1 MGLEYRGEHSRL
13 EPPCVQ
19 FRIGRFD
26 TLGLKMASDVVSP
39 VAVAHVGSGGGEIWQ
54 IAKHLPRSQT
64 VSGKADLVAV
74 AADASPAMVDHRAAG
89 IYSLIS
95 RLADHI
101 VEEGVVQPECVVKS
115 LHVLAEL
122 PLLPVEPPEVNSL
135 TLERTDHGIEICV
148 RPVDVIHPERY
159 RSLAAVRIDVTLRAV
174 IFIRP

>member
-1 MGLEYRGEHSRL
+1 MS
-13 EPPCVQ
+13 
-19 FRIGRFD
+19 
-26 TLGLKMASDVVSP
+26 ADVVP
-39 VAVAHVGSGGGEIWQ
+39 PIAVAHVGRGGSEIWQ
-54 IAKHLPRSQT
+54 ITEHLPRSQA
-64 VSGKADLVAV
+64 VSGEADLVAV
-74 AADASPAMVDHRAAG
+74 AADASPTMVYHRAAG

-101 VEEGVVQPECVVKS
+101 VEEGVVQPERVVES
-115 LHVLAEL
+115 WNILAEL